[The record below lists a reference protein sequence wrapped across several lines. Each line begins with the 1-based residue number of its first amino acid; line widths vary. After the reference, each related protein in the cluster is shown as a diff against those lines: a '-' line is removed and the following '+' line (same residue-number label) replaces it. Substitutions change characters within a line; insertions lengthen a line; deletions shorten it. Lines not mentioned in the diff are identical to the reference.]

1 MLDRGMRDMLDP
13 PALEG
18 DSDGWLMSYLDV
30 LTLLIT
36 LFVLLLS
43 LAGNGIAIQGSRHG
57 GESAAF
63 ITPQAEA
70 AARMVAGSG
79 LKPRHEACSR
89 ASRGSISRASA
100 LPRGSRASRCVST
113 TICCSPAVR
122 PT

>member
-13 PALEG
+13 PTVDG
-18 DSDGWLMSYLDV
+18 DGDGWLMSYLDV

-43 LAGNGIAIQGSRHG
+43 LAGNGLATQGSRHG

-70 AARMVAGSG
+70 ATRMVAGSG
-79 LKPRHEACSR
+79 SSRAMRVCSR
-89 ASRGSISRASA
+89 ASRGLISRASA
-100 LPRGSRASRCVST
+100 
-113 TICCSPAVR
+113 
-122 PT
+122 